1 MTSTEF
7 EKFIEKNKDR
17 MYRFAFSILR
27 NHEDAKDVVQE
38 VVLELWKKKM
48 RLDKSKNVDSFCI
61 TAIKNYSLDFL
72 RKKKL
77 ENRFITNLNKGNT
90 ENQNFENIDL
100 ISKLKNELKNLT
112 DQQRMAVELK
122 DFQGYEYGE
131 ISEILQCSVNAIRA
145 NVSRGRKRLSEI
157 FREELK

>member
-1 MTSTEF
+1 MTNTEF
-7 EKFIEKNKDR
+7 EQFIEKNKDR

-27 NHEDAKDVVQE
+27 NHEDAKDAVQE

-48 RLDKSKNVDSFCI
+48 RLDKSKNVDSFCM
-61 TAIKNYSLDFL
+61 TAIKNYSLDLL

-112 DQQRMAVELK
+112 DQQRMALELK
-122 DFQGYEYGE
+122 DFQGYKYEE

-145 NVSRGRKRLSEI
+145 NVSRGRKRLYEI